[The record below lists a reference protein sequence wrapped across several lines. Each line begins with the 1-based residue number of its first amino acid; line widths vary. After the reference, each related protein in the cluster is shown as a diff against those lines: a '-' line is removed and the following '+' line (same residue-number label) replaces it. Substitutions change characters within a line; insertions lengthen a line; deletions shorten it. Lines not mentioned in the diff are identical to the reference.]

1 VSFLSYFSPDFCT
14 ARDRFIA
21 LATGRG
27 FRLASYA
34 IDARDARGPDGEKL
48 TIDVALLGSPKP
60 TRVVIVSSGLHG
72 VEGFFGSATQLAW
85 LDTHGA
91 TWSPPADGAFI
102 LVHAINPF
110 GFAWRRR
117 WNESNVDLNRNFL
130 DDRRFLTSDPFY
142 RESRQVYESL
152 NAFLNPASPPSRCE
166 PYALKAV
173 CLILSQGILARAK
186 LPVQK
191 KSSFFA
197 FRKIFSLGLGELQKT
212 LPVGQYEHEKG
223 LFYGGSEAEQ
233 STRVLQQQLP
243 VWVGKA
249 RMILHVDFH
258 TGLGTYGNYKL
269 FIADE
274 PGTERCEWVTTRFGT
289 AQVEPWNG
297 KTAYPARGSMAGYFK
312 KRFADRNY
320 HCLTAEFGTYKPM
333 RVLGALRTENRAH
346 FHGKCGQPA
355 YEKAKQQVME
365 AFCPAAPAWRQ
376 QATDKGLK
384 IIDQVVSVGFG
395 AAVD

>member
-1 VSFLSYFSPDFCT
+1 VSFLSYFSPGFCA

-21 LATGRG
+21 LATARG
-27 FRLASYA
+27 FRLESYA
-34 IDARDARGPDGEKL
+34 INARDAHGPGGEKL
-48 TIDVALLGSPKP
+48 TIDVALFGSPEP

-85 LDTHGA
+85 LDTCGA

-102 LVHAINPF
+102 LIHAINPF

-130 DDRRFLTSDPFY
+130 NDRRFLTFDPVY

-152 NAFLNPASPPSRCE
+152 NAFLNPASPPPRCE
-166 PYALKAV
+166 LYALQAIR
-173 CLILSQGILARAK
+173 LILSQGIVARAK
-186 LPVQK
+186 LPLHER
-191 KSSFFA
+191 SSVCA
-197 FRKIFSLGLGELQKT
+197 FRKVFSLGLGALQKT
-212 LPVGQYEHEKG
+212 LPVGQYEHDKG
-223 LFYGGSEAEQ
+223 LFYGGSEPEQ

-249 RMILHVDFH
+249 RRILHVDFH

-274 PGTERCEWVTTRFGT
+274 PGTERWEWVTTHFG
-289 AQVEPWNG
+289 AAHVEPWNG
-297 KTAYPARGSMAGYFK
+297 HTAYPARGSMAGYFK
-312 KRFADRNY
+312 HRFADRNY
-320 HCLTAEFGTYKPM
+320 HCLTAEFGTYTPM
-333 RVLGALRTENRAH
+333 RVLGALRAENRVH
-346 FHGKCGQPA
+346 FYGKRGQPA
-355 YEKAKQQVME
+355 YERAKQQVME
-365 AFCPAAPAWRQ
+365 AFCPAAPAWREP
-376 QATDKGLK
+376 ATDKGVK

-395 AAVD
+395 ATVD